1 MHKIFF
7 TREEARE
14 RGIKE
19 RRTRGRKGRKGGRET
34 GSRGSGDM
42 ERNQGYEKERGDRVG
57 GSSGRLSGRAG
68 TNPRL
73 ESY

>member
-19 RRTRGRKGRKGGRET
+19 GRTRGRKGRKGGRET

-42 ERNQGYEKERGDRVG
+42 ERNQGYEKEHGD
-57 GSSGRLSGRAG
+57 
-68 TNPRL
+68 
-73 ESY
+73 